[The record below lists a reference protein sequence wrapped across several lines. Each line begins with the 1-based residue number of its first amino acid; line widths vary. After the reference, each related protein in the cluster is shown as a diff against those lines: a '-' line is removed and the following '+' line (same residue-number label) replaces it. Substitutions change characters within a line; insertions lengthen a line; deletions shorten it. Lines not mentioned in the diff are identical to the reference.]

1 MNKTKNTHSVKKPRR
16 KRTTYTDTF
25 KRQVL
30 REHFMGA
37 TYKSL
42 VEKYDLFNAVIIYQW
57 KCKFGSEF
65 KELEGMAKSK
75 KKRKSLKTEFKYK
88 AGLSELEE
96 ELQQA
101 KLKII
106 ALEALID
113 IAEEELGVPVRKKPG
128 AEQPKS

>member
-1 MNKTKNTHSVKKPRR
+1 MDKPKNEQLAKKPRR

-42 VEKYDLFNAVIIYQW
+42 VEKYDLFNGVIIYQW

-65 KELEGMAKSK
+65 EELQGMAKSK
-75 KKRKSLKTEFKYK
+75 KKGAGLKTDFKYK
-88 AGLSELEE
+88 EGLSDLEA

-101 KLKII
+101 KLKVI
-106 ALEALID
+106 ALETLID
-113 IAEEELGVPVRKKPG
+113 IAEEELGVPVRKKSG